1 MELSVPSIN
10 RLYYDHTSVRVQ
22 IPGLP
27 SQLITSH
34 LKSINFEDSFV
45 MRQYIAYGSCVISK
59 EGFKQLI
66 ASSPQRYGDILFNF
80 TISYIHRGSYEP
92 SEVKLVESRIMSAK
106 DILSNGGWNPDDVDL
121 NLHIRY
127 ILRDGNCLAPI
138 NTNTFAR

>member
-10 RLYYDHTSVRVQ
+10 GLYHDHTSVRVK

-34 LKSINFEDSFV
+34 LKSINFGESFV
-45 MRQYIAYGSCVISK
+45 KRQYIAYGSCVISK

-66 ASSPQRYGDILFNF
+66 ASSPQGYGNILFNF
-80 TISYIHRGSYEP
+80 TISYTNCDGYNS

-127 ILRDGNCLAPI
+127 ILRDGTCLAP
-138 NTNTFAR
+138 NVFRL